1 MALLTLT
8 CPVTGTHST
17 HLGED
22 SPVVVILPL
31 RPLLQF
37 WQLLE
42 TAQSIP
48 SAKRL
53 GPLLS
58 CLEGPY
64 PALGSSGKPAILLSQ
79 GGGFTLSPPQ
89 TEHDKKKAGGSPAWG
104 LPASQ
109 GSPGDGLGSMASL
122 PGPSVACPR
131 RRAPMEGHPMG
142 G

>member
-1 MALLTLT
+1 MALLTPT
-8 CPVTGTHST
+8 CPAFVTGTHSA

-31 RPLLQF
+31 RPLLQV
-37 WQLLE
+37 WQLLK

-64 PALGSSGKPAILLSQ
+64 PALGSSGQPAIS
-79 GGGFTLSPPQ
+79 GR
-89 TEHDKKKAGGSPAWG
+89 G
-104 LPASQ
+104 LYLESAT
-109 GSPGDGLGSMASL
+109 D
-122 PGPSVACPR
+122 
-131 RRAPMEGHPMG
+131 
-142 G
+142 